1 MSTEDLQSIKG
12 IGVKTAEQLIQ
23 AGIQTPVA
31 LATCNIQKLI
41 ALGIPKAKAI
51 DYVNKARERC
61 GSLFGFVTG
70 EELIQQF
77 KRRQYLTSGTKGLD
91 GILGGKGFETQKVYE
106 IYGPEGT
113 GKSTLLH
120 QLACTAFLPPDKG
133 GLGAGTIYID
143 AEGSFSLKRVQD
155 MAPRFGI
162 DPEEISRNVT
172 RACPPNSDILLYIC
186 EVELPKITQATG
198 ARFFCLDSIATHF
211 RTEYGSERQLVPE
224 RQQKAGKII
233 HALKR
238 IVQMT
243 NGVAILTNQATG
255 NVDMKGKFDKK
266 WFHAM
271 GLLVG
276 HESQVRIMTRP
287 KSSANKTFV
296 LKIEKALDLP
306 PDECV
311 LKMDDLGFIDESNH
325 DNQEKEVSETTP
337 LKKKKRGT
345 SRSKGKKVQSEE
357 DDEVNLSEEEEY
369 PEESESDNDE
379 EDSAENDTQE

>member
-41 ALGIPKAKAI
+41 AIGIPKAKAI

-61 GSLFGFVTG
+61 GALFGFVTG

-77 KRRQYLTSGTKGLD
+77 KRRQYLTTGTKGLD
-91 GILGGKGFETQKVYE
+91 RILGGKGFETQKVYE

-133 GLGAGTIYID
+133 GLGASTIYVD
-143 AEGSFSLKRVQD
+143 AEGSFSLNRLQE
-155 MAPRFGI
+155 MAPRFGL
-162 DPEEISRNVT
+162 DPDELARNVT
-172 RACPPNSDILLYIC
+172 KAAPPNSDILLYIC
-186 EVELPKITQATG
+186 EVELPKMTQQTG
-198 ARFFCLDSIATHF
+198 ARLFCLDSIATHF

-238 IVQMT
+238 IAQVT

-255 NVDMKGKFDKK
+255 NVDAKGKFDRK

-271 GLLVG
+271 GLLIG
-276 HESQVRIMTRP
+276 HESQVRIVTKP
-287 KSSANKTFV
+287 KSIPNKTFT

-306 PDECV
+306 PNECV
-311 LKMDDLGFIDESNH
+311 LKMDTQGFKDEF
-325 DNQEKEVSETTP
+325 DQEPKEEGAPKSLP
-337 LKKKKRGT
+337 LKKKRQGT
-345 SRSKGKKVQSEE
+345 RRSRAKEGEAESIE
-357 DDEVNLSEEEEY
+357 DDAEELED
-369 PEESESDNDE
+369 SESDNDE
-379 EDSAENDTQE
+379 KDSAEDAAKE